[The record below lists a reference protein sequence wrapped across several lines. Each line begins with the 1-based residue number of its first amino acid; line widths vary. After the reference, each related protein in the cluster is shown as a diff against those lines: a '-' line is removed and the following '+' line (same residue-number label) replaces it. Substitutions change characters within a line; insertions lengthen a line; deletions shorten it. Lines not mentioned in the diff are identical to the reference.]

1 MIQSRSLV
9 EHLKNSTYIKKVY
22 QYQNKVLQ
30 DIYNDIQKISTYLT
44 NINNNV
50 LNDPIVTNTM
60 IDNIR
65 NVIIS
70 IDEMI
75 QQSSYN
81 GIKTFTW
88 QQSITYTQI
97 NNDNNISLSNSF
109 NGLNFSAHT
118 LTSYIIG
125 SSMLGYDIEN
135 SLGPTISVGPGTYV
149 RVGYLFNNSQDIL
162 TLYINTIY
170 YTNGPNGLLSFLNPG
185 DIYLYSHSTPS
196 TGSQIA
202 SNEEI
207 YFQIIS
213 TSGNEIIL
221 KALKAISPTS
231 LINNTTSKGA
241 DDQDYWASP
250 SVVTFKLCNFLIN
263 KFPFD
268 QWATYKL
275 EFAASY
281 VNRLVTASKQISNYM
296 SKVNN
301 KIQNV
306 DYYNNMIQER
316 INGTHLLEQFFHPT
330 CTDSDSDSGS
340 DSENALN
347 SSTNNA
353 TNKKSDTDSNTD
365 TDSDSDSDS
374 DSNSDKKHH
383 HRHHHHRHHNKHK
396 HHHNKHRH

>member
-88 QQSITYTQI
+88 KSSIPYTQI
-97 NNDNNISLSNSF
+97 INNNNINLSNSF
-109 NGLNFSAHT
+109 NGLNLSAHT

-135 SLGPTISVGPGTYV
+135 SPVPVISIGPGTYV
-149 RVGYLFNNSQDIL
+149 KFGYLFDNTLDTLILYLNMGDYNNNLNS
-162 TLYINTIY
+162 
-170 YTNGPNGLLSFLNPG
+170 LLSFLNPG
-185 DIYLYSHSTPS
+185 DIYEYTCN
-196 TGSQIA
+196 
-202 SNEEI
+202 SNGLETI
-207 YFQIIS
+207 YFRVQSSSTDTIIF
-213 TSGNEIIL
+213 
-221 KALKAISPTS
+221 KALTS
-231 LINNTTSKGA
+231 IAPITLTTMSGSKSA
-241 DDQDYWASP
+241 DNPDRWASP
-250 SVVTFKLCNFLIN
+250 SLVTFKLCNFLIN
-263 KFPFD
+263 NYPFD
-268 QWATYKL
+268 QWATYKS
-275 EFAASY
+275 EFSASY

-330 CTDSDSDSGS
+330 CTDSDSDSSS

-353 TNKKSDTDSNTD
+353 TNKKSDSDSNT
-365 TDSDSDSDS
+365 DSDSDS